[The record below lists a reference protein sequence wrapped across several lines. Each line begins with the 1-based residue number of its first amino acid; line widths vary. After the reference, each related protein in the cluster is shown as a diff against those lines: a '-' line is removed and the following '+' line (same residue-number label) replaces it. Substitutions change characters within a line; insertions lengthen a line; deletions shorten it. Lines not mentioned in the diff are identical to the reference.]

1 MNCLTAVLLV
11 FQKILRKSLF
21 WSQANL
27 WVKTSTEESGL
38 RIDTDSSA
46 TYSPTTLSLGATPV
60 ASFMHQ
66 KRTGQSASWCFK
78 HRIHCQSR
86 QPHCPGIAA
95 LRQATISWIHIFCL
109 LVRSAFAPVAIVSFS
124 GSAFVPSSHIL
135 THLLTVPVATT
146 WRTTKDS
153 TLQIA
158 TPHLR
163 NAFHGYV
170 CSPEA
175 SDLKHTIR
183 STRRSYGAETTR
195 TLGMAM

>member
-1 MNCLTAVLLV
+1 MFIMMNCLTAVLLV

-21 WSQANL
+21 RSQANL

-66 KRTGQSASWCFK
+66 KRIGQFASWCFK

-109 LVRSAFAPVAIVSFS
+109 LVRSAF
-124 GSAFVPSSHIL
+124 SSHIL
-135 THLLTVPVATT
+135 THLLTAPIATT

-153 TLQIA
+153 TLQSLLHTSE
-158 TPHLR
+158 TPSMGT
-163 NAFHGYV
+163 FG
-170 CSPEA
+170 SPQA